1 MRPEQVAI
9 PGGSMS
15 VRPILRPDAQR
26 ARPSQRERASSEQ
39 ADSVARDPAE
49 EIAQVEK
56 KLAAAGGGAVSHDLA
71 LDLVLNEL
79 VEQARQMTRANG
91 AAIALESDGE
101 MICRASTGNAPDLGT
116 RVDTTSGLSGTCLNT
131 GTIQQCSDT
140 EQDSRV
146 DAEGCRVLELR
157 SMLLVPIADGE
168 VPFGILEV
176 FSSVPQNFGEKDVKN
191 LQSLARKIASSKKAS
206 EDGSKL
212 PSPAG
217 ATPDTLS
224 EKLEGLTASVQSWES
239 ESPSPEPE
247 QHKKNDILSSAL
259 VVLVIAAAV
268 LLGVVIGVRQTMKGG
283 TQVRTNVAPAKSA
296 DATASAA
303 HNPSAAVSSK
313 SQPAFASLPQ
323 SRVVQAPVGG
333 LVVTQNGKVIYRG
346 DPSQDI
352 PGIAKGPEDPANR
365 LVHRVD
371 PQYPEAARAQHIEG
385 PVVLEAQVLSDG
397 SIGNIAVV
405 EGNPLLAEA
414 ATQAVRQWKYQP
426 YTVDGR
432 PAERQKRITVKFSL
446 PSS

>member
-1 MRPEQVAI
+1 
-9 PGGSMS
+9 MS

-26 ARPSQRERASSEQ
+26 AGPSQRERASSEQ
-39 ADSVARDPAE
+39 ADSAARDPAE

-91 AAIALESDGE
+91 AAIALERDGE

-140 EQDSRV
+140 EQDPRV

-168 VPFGILEV
+168 DPFGILEV
-176 FSSVPQNFGEKDVKN
+176 FSSVPQNFGEKDVRN
-191 LQSLARKIASSKKAS
+191 LQALAMKIASSKKAS
-206 EDGSKL
+206 EDGAKL
-212 PSPAG
+212 PSLAG
-217 ATPDTLS
+217 AVPDTIS
-224 EKLEGLTASVQSWES
+224 EKLEGLTASVQGWEP

-247 QHKKNDILSSAL
+247 QYKKNDILSSAL

-268 LLGVVIGVRQTMKGG
+268 LLGVVVGVRQTMKGG
-283 TQVRTNVAPAKSA
+283 TQVRTNVTSAKSA

-303 HNPSAAVSSK
+303 RNPSTAVSSK
-313 SQPAFASLPQ
+313 SQPAIASLPQ
-323 SRVVQAPVGG
+323 SRVVQAPAGR
-333 LVVTQNGKVIYRG
+333 LVVRQNGKVIYRG

-352 PGIAKGPEDPANR
+352 PGIAKSPEDPANR